1 MKKYTLHYILIAI
14 SIISCSKNETN
25 NDSDTVNNILPPN
38 TVTKTSSVF
47 SSRSEKYSSIN
58 ETTGLVVNQNN
69 FLRYITQAEAQSL
82 DFGNQ
87 PRYRFNLRDGITHDF
102 NGDGRLD
109 LFGFSTRFELF
120 PAAGDLG
127 RNPGKFFIISDFFSG
142 NREMK
147 IFDTDLCFI
156 AGSFNLNDINK
167 DGKKEVIIFN
177 SNAHQNTLY
186 GINNPLI
193 PTRIYT
199 IDSSFNLS
207 FKNVGPVLNVHS
219 GSSGDVDND
228 GDVDI
233 VIWPLNLGRGIE
245 PESLRY
251 PYILINDG
259 VGNFT
264 TKNLLSN
271 FVDFKSKYYD
281 WSATVYELFDLNN
294 DGNLDIIFGYN
305 FGNYTKQPDP
315 WNPSFDVVNKKIGVM
330 WGNGSGQFDYKN
342 INYLTLNDFN
352 NYWLTLSGVGFTDFD
367 KDGDVDI
374 VIQSTTVEI
383 NYSKTYIMF
392 LMENKGNKLFEDVTN
407 LYLNGNFELNN
418 TNYTHFY
425 QPMFIDKDGDGDFD
439 LIPNNS
445 TAAWE
450 SFKVINNLFWEKQ
463 GKNFTRREHNN

>member
-25 NDSDTVNNILPPN
+25 NDSDTFNNILPPN
-38 TVTKTSSVF
+38 TVTKTSSIF

-271 FVDFKSKYYD
+271 YVDFKSKYYD